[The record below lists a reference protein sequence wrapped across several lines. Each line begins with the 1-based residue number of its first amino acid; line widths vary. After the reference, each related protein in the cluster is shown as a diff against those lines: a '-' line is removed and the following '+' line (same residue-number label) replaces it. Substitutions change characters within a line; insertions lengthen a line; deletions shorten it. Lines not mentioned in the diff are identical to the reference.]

1 MAVNLDLDALTAQER
16 YKLLTAVVI
25 PRPIAWVTTV
35 NKDGLVNA
43 APFSF
48 FNVVGQDPALVI
60 LGLER
65 RADGSRKDTECN
77 IDANEE
83 FVVNIPT
90 LDDVEAMVA
99 TAAAYPSDESEPKV
113 LGLDLVPS
121 VKVTPPRFAKAA
133 VAIECV
139 RLMALSLSAERCI
152 LLGRAVGLASR
163 DGLIDLETMHVNW
176 GGNYPVARLFGDR
189 YGRVE
194 DIKTHTI
201 PQPRKT

>member
-48 FNVVGQDPALVI
+48 FNVFGQDPALVI

-77 IDANEE
+77 IDGA
-83 FVVNIPT
+83 FTSP
-90 LDDVEAMVA
+90 A
-99 TAAAYPSDESEPKV
+99 
-113 LGLDLVPS
+113 
-121 VKVTPPRFAKAA
+121 
-133 VAIECV
+133 
-139 RLMALSLSAERCI
+139 RLIARLIASSSARA
-152 LLGRAVGLASR
+152 GRASA
-163 DGLIDLETMHVNW
+163 
-176 GGNYPVARLFGDR
+176 
-189 YGRVE
+189 
-194 DIKTHTI
+194 
-201 PQPRKT
+201 